1 MIKKTFGIETV
12 IRMKKAIHKKII
24 NINKYV
30 FIFFLKST
38 QNEIT
43 TEIEIVNIK
52 KMIENITK

>member
-1 MIKKTFGIETV
+1 MIKITFGIETV
-12 IRMKKAIHKKII
+12 IRIKKAIHRKII
-24 NINKYV
+24 SINKYE

-43 TEIEIVNIK
+43 KEIEIVNIK